1 MATTR
6 SLTIGLL
13 TGVTA
18 VCLLWAAPMS
28 ARGLQ
33 SHDSIRHAAADFAF
47 EQALGQT
54 DRQPVVKAGRL
65 DSRLRLARCDVPLE
79 AFSPRGGRTVGNVSV
94 GIRCLGPKP
103 WTLFVA
109 TYVSLPGDVLVA
121 NRFLARGELV
131 TRDDVR
137 LEERDLARLQNGY
150 VSDLK
155 DAVGKR
161 VKRSLRVGRI
171 LTPRSLAEP
180 KLVKRGKRVTLVLN
194 ANGLEIRAVGEALRD
209 GARGDIVQVKN
220 LSSRRVVEGTVDGT
234 GIVRVQI

>member
-137 LEERDLARLQNGY
+137 LEERDLPSKR
-150 VSDLK
+150 VRSDLK

-161 VKRSLRVGRI
+161 VKRALRVGRI